1 MHHLLNRLLN
11 KSRLMAKGKLTMQ
24 YNLKRDAL
32 GAHISFN
39 LNLYFFFKRQKYIKA
54 FLKIE
59 LSCFYCL
66 SDFIVIVVLVI
77 NTET

>member
-54 FLKIE
+54 FLKIWAQN
-59 LSCFYCL
+59 CFYR
-66 SDFIVIVVLVI
+66 VIKRDCKL
-77 NTET
+77 

>member
-32 GAHISFN
+32 GAHISFY
-39 LNLYFFFKRQKYIKA
+39 LNLYFFFKRQQHLG
-54 FLKIE
+54 LK
-59 LSCFYCL
+59 LS
-66 SDFIVIVVLVI
+66 
-77 NTET
+77 